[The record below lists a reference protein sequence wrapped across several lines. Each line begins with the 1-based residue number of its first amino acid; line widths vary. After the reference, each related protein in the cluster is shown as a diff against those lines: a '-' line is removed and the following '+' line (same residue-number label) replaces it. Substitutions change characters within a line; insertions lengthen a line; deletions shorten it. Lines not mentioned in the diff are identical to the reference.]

1 MNAQVQVQSARV
13 AGPDASARLLDV
25 RGLEAGY
32 AGMRVLAGIDL
43 HVNHGE
49 TVAVVGGNGAGKTT
63 LIRTICGMVA
73 TRAGRVTFDGQPIT
87 GLPTDVICE
96 RGLIQ
101 VPEGRQIFASQS
113 VESNLRLG
121 AILKRARSRSKET
134 IERIYALFPRLAERR
149 KQLAGTL
156 SGGEQQMLAIGRAM
170 MAQPVLM
177 MLDEPSLGL
186 SPIMVDQMFATV
198 TQLAADGMSILLVE
212 QNVAESL
219 ALCSRAYVLENGEV
233 VLSGEGRAL
242 LTDDRVRQAYLGL

>member
-1 MNAQVQVQSARV
+1 MDAR
-13 AGPDASARLLDV
+13 RLLDV

-32 AGMRVLAGIDL
+32 GGMRVLAGVDL
-43 HVNHGE
+43 HVDRGE

-63 LIRTICGMVA
+63 LIRTLCAMVPA
-73 TRAGRVTFDGQPIT
+73 SAGEVHFDGTSIT
-87 GLPTDVICE
+87 DLTTDRICE

-121 AILKRARSRSKET
+121 AMLRRARRQAVAT
-134 IERIYALFPRLAERR
+134 LERVYTLFPRLAERR

-156 SGGEQQMLAIGRAM
+156 SGGEQQMLAIGRAL

-198 TQLAADGMSILLVE
+198 AQLAAEGMSILLVE

-219 ALCSRAYVLENGEV
+219 ALCNRAYVLENGEV

-242 LTDDRVRQAYLGL
+242 LTDDRVRLAYLGL